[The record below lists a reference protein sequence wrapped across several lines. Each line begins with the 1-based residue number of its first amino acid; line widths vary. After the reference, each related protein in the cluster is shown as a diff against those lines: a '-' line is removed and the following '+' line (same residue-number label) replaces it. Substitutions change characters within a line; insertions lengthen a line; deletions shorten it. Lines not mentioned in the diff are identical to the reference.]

1 MFFHQWDSRN
11 FEIYPKTRKLRHIL
25 QKKFENVR
33 YFTHL
38 FFNKSVSFFANFYK
52 VTPVISRL
60 KVSVKFKNSQNRWIF
75 GVNSWKL
82 RKKFQWNSKIRRKGE
97 FLALILENYAWGQ
110 FLPCLTN
117 SMSVHIKILLYQY
130 NLVYL
135 QFIRQKYHE
144 KDHFLGHFP
153 YIDNDNDLLSLYSF
167 QKLLGR
173 VSFSFKVCLIDQMRF
188 GQQMYCWQPF
198 YTTWNKKKQ
207 GISRKN
213 KNFTQ

>member
-1 MFFHQWDSRN
+1 MSVFLQISTKSLQLFHAW
-11 FEIYPKTRKLRHIL
+11 
-25 QKKFENVR
+25 
-33 YFTHL
+33 
-38 FFNKSVSFFANFYK
+38 
-52 VTPVISRL
+52 
-60 KVSVKFKNSQNRWIF
+60 
-75 GVNSWKL
+75 
-82 RKKFQWNSKIRRKGE
+82 KFQWNLKIRRKGE

>member
-25 QKKFENVR
+25 QKKIENVR

-38 FFNKSVSFFANFYK
+38 FFNKSVSFFLQ
-52 VTPVISRL
+52 ISTKSL
-60 KVSVKFKNSQNRWIF
+60 TLFHAW
-75 GVNSWKL
+75 
-82 RKKFQWNSKIRRKGE
+82 KFQWNLKIRRKGE

-117 SMSVHIKILLYQY
+117 SMSVYIKILLYQY

-144 KDHFLGHFP
+144 KDHFFGTLP
-153 YIDNDNDLLSLYSF
+153 LY
-167 QKLLGR
+167 
-173 VSFSFKVCLIDQMRF
+173 
-188 GQQMYCWQPF
+188 WQWQWLALPLF
-198 YTTWNKKKQ
+198 LPE
-207 GISRKN
+207 IVEAS
-213 KNFTQ
+213 

>member
-1 MFFHQWDSRN
+1 M
-11 FEIYPKTRKLRHIL
+11 
-25 QKKFENVR
+25 
-33 YFTHL
+33 
-38 FFNKSVSFFANFYK
+38 
-52 VTPVISRL
+52 
-60 KVSVKFKNSQNRWIF
+60 KFKNSQNRWIF

-82 RKKFQWNSKIRRKGE
+82 RKK

-207 GISRKN
+207 GISRK
-213 KNFTQ
+213 KQELHTITIEKSPFWTILWRKKIGNFLLWGWGVPPISAKLFFFFGKMMIC

>member
-1 MFFHQWDSRN
+1 MSVKYMEYVKCFFTN
-11 FEIYPKTRKLRHIL
+11 EIPGILKFTPKRVNCDIFC
-25 QKKFENVR
+25 KKKIENVR

-60 KVSVKFKNSQNRWIF
+60 KISVKFRNSQKRWIF

-82 RKKFQWNSKIRRKGE
+82 C
-97 FLALILENYAWGQ
+97 AWGQ

-144 KDHFLGHFP
+144 KDHFFGTLP
-153 YIDNDNDLLSLYSF
+153 LY
-167 QKLLGR
+167 
-173 VSFSFKVCLIDQMRF
+173 
-188 GQQMYCWQPF
+188 WQWQWLALPLF
-198 YTTWNKKKQ
+198 LPE
-207 GISRKN
+207 IVEAS
-213 KNFTQ
+213 